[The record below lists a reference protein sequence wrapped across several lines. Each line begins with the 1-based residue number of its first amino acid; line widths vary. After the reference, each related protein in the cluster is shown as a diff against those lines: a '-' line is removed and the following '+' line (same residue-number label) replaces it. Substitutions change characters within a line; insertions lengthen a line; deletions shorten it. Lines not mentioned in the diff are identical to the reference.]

1 MVFMGISILTA
12 CASGSK
18 NGERDVTNSS
28 RVTTDKKSKISDT
41 SSSTTSTTSN
51 SPLSDKSDTN
61 AVSSEAQNEASVES
75 TTNTSSLSNYTND
88 QIEYARV
95 WLAYGANQNIDEL
108 DVLEIPAGT
117 LINPNDKT
125 SSVYTKKTIQLSG
138 SRLVDGVVTYSS
150 NGNGTINLYNVPKRW
165 DSVDTK
171 SLEKNY
177 MKNYTQSLIDNAKV
191 ANIPTG
197 DEVSVEKL
205 IKMQII
211 H

>member
-1 MVFMGISILTA
+1 MVLMGISILTA

-18 NGERDVTNSS
+18 NGERDGNNSS
-28 RVTTDKKSKISDT
+28 RVTNDKKSKTSDT
-41 SSSTTSTTSN
+41 NSTTRNASN
-51 SPLSDKSDTN
+51 SSLSVKSDTN
-61 AVSSEAQNEASVES
+61 AVSSESQNETAVES

-108 DVLEIPAGT
+108 DVLEIPEGT

-165 DSVDTK
+165 DSVDTN
-171 SLEKNY
+171 SLENNY
-177 MKNYTQSLIDNAKV
+177 MKNYTQSLIDNAKIV
-191 ANIPTG
+191 SVPTG
-197 DEVSVEKL
+197 EEGSVENL